1 MQVCVI
7 ILAPVRLD
15 TSLAMLFATLCAMGT
30 AMAAGTTTGA
40 GMGIEAGMDTQAGA
54 IAIAT
59 GLAESSIAIAP
70 FVATTAKF
78 RNGK

>member
-1 MQVCVI
+1 MQVSVI
-7 ILAPVRLD
+7 TLAPVRLD

-40 GMGIEAGMDTQAGA
+40 GMCIEAGA

-59 GLAESSIAIAP
+59 GLAESSIAIAA
-70 FVATTAKF
+70 FVATTTAKF